1 MRISD
6 SSSDVCSS
14 DRALVVGQDRGGLG
28 VVGGQAGAH
37 GFLGVVGAPL
47 ELGAAAVVADPGNLG
62 LLVALVVAGAAA
74 GAGVAPGDAVHQ
86 DLLVHL
92 HLDDRMPAHALPL
105 HHVAARTALRGGARN
120 ATTNEVRK

>member
-47 ELGAAAVVADPGNLG
+47 ELAAAAVVADPGNLG
-62 LLVALVVAGAAA
+62 LLVALVVAGPQA
-74 GAGVAPGDAVHQ
+74 GSRSEDSRVGK
-86 DLLVHL
+86 
-92 HLDDRMPAHALPL
+92 
-105 HHVAARTALRGGARN
+105 
-120 ATTNEVRK
+120 EVVGPCRFRWSSSNQ